1 MDLAVECL
9 NGGRWAG
16 GRWMGWW
23 MDGRMM
29 MDNGWMM
36 DARMMMDNGWMD
48 RSVDDGWMDG

>member
-1 MDLAVECL
+1 
-9 NGGRWAG
+9 
-16 GRWMGWW
+16 
-23 MDGRMM
+23 MM